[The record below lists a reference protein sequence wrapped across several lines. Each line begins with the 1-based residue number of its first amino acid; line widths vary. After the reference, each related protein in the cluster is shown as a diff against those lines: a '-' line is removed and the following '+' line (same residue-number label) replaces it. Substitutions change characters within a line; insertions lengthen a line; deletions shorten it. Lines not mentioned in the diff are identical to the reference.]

1 MFRISNSGLDITK
14 YETLRKP
21 MTDNSKKVQKV
32 SLLNAAPAVLW
43 SFLGIRNKD
52 KAHADMA
59 HLTITQVVV
68 VGIVGA
74 VLFVLTLVLLVNF
87 VTK

>member
-1 MFRISNSGLDITK
+1 
-14 YETLRKP
+14 
-21 MTDNSKKVQKV
+21 MTDNSNKEKKANIF
-32 SLLNAAPAVLW
+32 SAAPAVLW

>member
-1 MFRISNSGLDITK
+1 MTNQSNI
-14 YETLRKP
+14 E
-21 MTDNSKKVQKV
+21 KKSNIFK
-32 SLLNAAPAVLW
+32 AARAVLW

-52 KAHADMA
+52 EAQTDMA
-59 HLTITQVVV
+59 NLSLTQVIV

-87 VTK
+87 VTR

>member
-1 MFRISNSGLDITK
+1 MANQSNI
-14 YETLRKP
+14 E
-21 MTDNSKKVQKV
+21 KKSNIFK
-32 SLLNAAPAVLW
+32 AARAVLW

-52 KAHADMA
+52 EAQTDMA
-59 HLTITQVVV
+59 NLSLTQVIV

-87 VTK
+87 VTR

>member
-43 SFLGIRNKD
+43 SFLLLQC
-52 KAHADMA
+52 ADD
-59 HLTITQVVV
+59 
-68 VGIVGA
+68 
-74 VLFVLTLVLLVNF
+74 
-87 VTK
+87 